1 MVEKIHTRNQWA
13 SIPSATAVKKVK
25 KRRANDGKKDFF
37 KNFDKKYAGKGEKET
52 DGMQSVEEDQKQTHG
67 VGSSEGAQEKSEKR
81 LRKKGLGDSIDI
93 HI

>member
-1 MVEKIHTRNQWA
+1 MVEKIHTRNHWA

-25 KRRANDGKKDFF
+25 KRRANDGKKEFF
-37 KNFDKKYAGKGEKET
+37 KNFDKRYGGKGEKET
-52 DGMQSVEEDQKQTHG
+52 DGTQSTEDDQKQIHG
-67 VGSSEGAQEKSEKR
+67 VESSEGVQEKKAKR